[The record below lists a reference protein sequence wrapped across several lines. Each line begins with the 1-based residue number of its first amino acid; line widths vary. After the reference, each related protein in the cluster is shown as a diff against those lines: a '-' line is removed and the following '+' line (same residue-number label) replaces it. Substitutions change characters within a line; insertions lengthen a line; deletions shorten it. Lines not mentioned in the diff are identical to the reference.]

1 MKFVSYNNEKEET
14 IFLLGDIYPRYRNH
28 KIVLLEEIGININRG
43 TGNKE
48 AQEVYPCRPTCGLD
62 FYNQSK
68 PFPKQ
73 LPPTFIFFLSIRA
86 FVKSNI
92 TSLLDWVLFNLNR
105 FSLLSCTLMLFFGYI
120 SNVLF
125 CAYHTGK
132 LTLGCERLVDESRD
146 DMRVFKIVVVVG
158 TIRIGW
164 YNTCKLTAVLLM
176 VGPVGNH

>member
-1 MKFVSYNNEKEET
+1 M
-14 IFLLGDIYPRYRNH
+14 
-28 KIVLLEEIGININRG
+28 
-43 TGNKE
+43 
-48 AQEVYPCRPTCGLD
+48 
-62 FYNQSK
+62 
-68 PFPKQ
+68 
-73 LPPTFIFFLSIRA
+73 
-86 FVKSNI
+86 KSNI

-105 FSLLSCTLMLFFGYI
+105 FSLLFFTLMLFFGYI
-120 SNVLF
+120 SNILF